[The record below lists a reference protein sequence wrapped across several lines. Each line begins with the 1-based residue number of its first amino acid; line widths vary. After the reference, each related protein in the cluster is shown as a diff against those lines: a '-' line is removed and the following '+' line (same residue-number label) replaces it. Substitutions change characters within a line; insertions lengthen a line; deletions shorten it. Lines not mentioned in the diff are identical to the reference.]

1 MGIRI
6 PVGCTKVI
14 NKVGKTG
21 VKWYKVVKK
30 FYFYEQTRKI
40 VMTTFIGDYTVKLD
54 SKGRLSFP
62 AALKRQSKEAVQD
75 GFVLKRDVFENC
87 LILYPMEEWD
97 RQNRMIKA
105 RTNPYNKEHA
115 RFLRMFFSGTA
126 EVSLD
131 ANNRMLIPKRLL
143 DYAKIENEVVLAG
156 QSGKIEI
163 WSSDRYGSV
172 SETDDDFAAMAEKIL
187 GGSFDEPDI

>member
-1 MGIRI
+1 MI
-6 PVGCTKVI
+6 
-14 NKVGKTG
+14 
-21 VKWYKVVKK
+21 
-30 FYFYEQTRKI
+30 
-40 VMTTFIGDYTVKLD
+40 TFIGDYTVRLD

-62 AALKRQSKEAVQD
+62 AAFKKQIREAVQE
-75 GFVLKRDVFENC
+75 GFVLKRDVFEHC
-87 LILYPMEEWD
+87 LIMYPMEEWEK
-97 RQNRMIKA
+97 QNKIIRT

-143 DYAKIENEVVLAG
+143 DYAKVKGEVVMAG

-163 WSSDRYGSV
+163 WASDQYGQVSV
-172 SETDDDFAAMAEKIL
+172 ADDDFVAMAEKIL
-187 GGSFDEPDI
+187 GRSFDEPDT

>member
-1 MGIRI
+1 MI
-6 PVGCTKVI
+6 
-14 NKVGKTG
+14 
-21 VKWYKVVKK
+21 
-30 FYFYEQTRKI
+30 
-40 VMTTFIGDYTVKLD
+40 TFIGDYTVKLD

-62 AALKRQSKEAVQD
+62 AAFKRQIREAAQE

-87 LILYPMEEWD
+87 LILYPMEEWE
-97 RQNRMIKA
+97 RQNKIIRA

-131 ANNRMLIPKRLL
+131 ANNRMLIPRRLL
-143 DYAKIENEVVLAG
+143 DFAGVSDEVVMAG

-163 WSSDRYGSV
+163 WASDRYTGV
-172 SETDDDFAAMAEKIL
+172 SEADEDFAVMAEKIL
-187 GGSFDEPDI
+187 GGAMDESGE